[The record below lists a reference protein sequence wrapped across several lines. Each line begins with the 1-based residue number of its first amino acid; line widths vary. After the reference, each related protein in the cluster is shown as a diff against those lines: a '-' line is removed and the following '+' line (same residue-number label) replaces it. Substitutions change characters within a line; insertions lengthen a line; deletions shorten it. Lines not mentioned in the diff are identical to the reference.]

1 MLFKL
6 RTPSYI
12 GPTTCAGATRWIC
25 SSQVLPL
32 APGFCDGARFCVAA
46 GAPLWEILAAGDWK
60 SPAFLDY
67 LDKFRLERD
76 VVMQAHLDE
85 SDAEVED

>member
-1 MLFKL
+1 MLARRPLYPVF
-6 RTPSYI
+6 
-12 GPTTCAGATRWIC
+12 RWRC
-25 SSQVLPL
+25 FEP
-32 APGFCDGARFCVAA
+32 

-85 SDAEVED
+85 SEVEDEE